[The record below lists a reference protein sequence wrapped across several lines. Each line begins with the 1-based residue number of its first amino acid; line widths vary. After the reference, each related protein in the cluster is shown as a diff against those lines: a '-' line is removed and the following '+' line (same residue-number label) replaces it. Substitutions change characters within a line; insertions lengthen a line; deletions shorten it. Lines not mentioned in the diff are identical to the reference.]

1 MGLPRP
7 CAGDRLYARGRD
19 GAAAAKED
27 RVRHGG
33 DLGVLFM
40 FGGAIMFTL
49 FSVVAWTTGRRAGA
63 LVLAVI
69 AGANIAFAVG
79 LLTRGP

>member
-1 MGLPRP
+1 
-7 CAGDRLYARGRD
+7 
-19 GAAAAKED
+19 
-27 RVRHGG
+27 VRSGG
-33 DLGVLFM
+33 DLVVLFM
-40 FGGAIMFTL
+40 IGGAIMFTL

>member
-1 MGLPRP
+1 M
-7 CAGDRLYARGRD
+7 
-19 GAAAAKED
+19 
-27 RVRHGG
+27 RHGG
-33 DLGVLFM
+33 DLVVLFM

>member
-1 MGLPRP
+1 
-7 CAGDRLYARGRD
+7 
-19 GAAAAKED
+19 
-27 RVRHGG
+27 VRHGG
-33 DLGVLFM
+33 DLVVLFM

>member
-1 MGLPRP
+1 
-7 CAGDRLYARGRD
+7 
-19 GAAAAKED
+19 
-27 RVRHGG
+27 VRSGG
-33 DLGVLFM
+33 DLVVLFM
-40 FGGAIMFTL
+40 IGGGIMFTL

-79 LLTRGP
+79 LLTRGS

>member
-1 MGLPRP
+1 MR
-7 CAGDRLYARGRD
+7 Y
-19 GAAAAKED
+19 
-27 RVRHGG
+27 GG
-33 DLGVLFM
+33 DLVVLFM

-69 AGANIAFAVG
+69 AGANVAFAVA

>member
-1 MGLPRP
+1 V
-7 CAGDRLYARGRD
+7 
-19 GAAAAKED
+19 AKED
-27 RVRHGG
+27 RVRSGG
-33 DLGVLFM
+33 DLVVLFM

>member
-1 MGLPRP
+1 M
-7 CAGDRLYARGRD
+7 
-19 GAAAAKED
+19 
-27 RVRHGG
+27 RHGG
-33 DLGVLFM
+33 DLVVLFM
-40 FGGAIMFTL
+40 IGGAIMFTL

>member
-1 MGLPRP
+1 MR
-7 CAGDRLYARGRD
+7 Y
-19 GAAAAKED
+19 
-27 RVRHGG
+27 GG
-33 DLGVLFM
+33 DLVVLFM
-40 FGGAIMFTL
+40 IGGAIMFTL
-49 FSVVAWTTGRRAGA
+49 FSVVAWTTGRRAGS

>member
-1 MGLPRP
+1 M
-7 CAGDRLYARGRD
+7 
-19 GAAAAKED
+19 
-27 RVRHGG
+27 RHGG
-33 DLGVLFM
+33 DLVVLFM
-40 FGGAIMFTL
+40 MGGAIMFTL